1 MVLVAHPFASM
12 LVTLEMTERRDGA
25 AGVTRLRDA
34 YLDAFGD
41 LAPHG
46 ELVAALE
53 LACRVGKIARALTLH
68 RAIGAAGP
76 DEVEERWIA
85 APVES
90 MVSLLDDS
98 HLGRT

>member
-1 MVLVAHPFASM
+1 
-12 LVTLEMTERRDGA
+12 VTESRDG
-25 AGVTRLRDA
+25 
-34 YLDAFGD
+34 
-41 LAPHG
+41 
-46 ELVAALE
+46 E
-53 LACRVGKIARALTLH
+53 
-68 RAIGAAGP
+68 AAGP

>member
-12 LVTLEMTERRDGA
+12 LVTLEMTESRDGA

-41 LAPHG
+41 LA
-46 ELVAALE
+46 
-53 LACRVGKIARALTLH
+53 RALTLH

-76 DEVEERWIA
+76 DEVGERRIA

>member
-1 MVLVAHPFASM
+1 MAEGPRARHRV
-12 LVTLEMTERRDGA
+12 RRRGC
-25 AGVTRLRDA
+25 TSCCS
-34 YLDAFGD
+34 
-41 LAPHG
+41 APHG

-53 LACRVGKIARALTLH
+53 LACRVGKIARTLTWH

-76 DEVEERWIA
+76 DEVEERWIT

-98 HLGRT
+98 HLGRA